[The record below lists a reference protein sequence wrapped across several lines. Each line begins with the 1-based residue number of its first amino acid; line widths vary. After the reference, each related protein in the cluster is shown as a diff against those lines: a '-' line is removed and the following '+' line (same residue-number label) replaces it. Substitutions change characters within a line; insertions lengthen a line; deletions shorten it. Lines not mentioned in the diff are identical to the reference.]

1 MDGFGPLVSENCTPA
16 GRAPRIAEPT
26 RRRRPY
32 PSVGSEISSA
42 SATSTRMLGTVP
54 MSSARPRGARPSCGG
69 AIIWNRNQTIGGSER
84 HEQAL

>member
-26 RRRRPY
+26 RLRRPY

-42 SATSTRMLGTVP
+42 SATSTRMLWGLCP
-54 MSSARPRGARPSCGG
+54 
-69 AIIWNRNQTIGGSER
+69 
-84 HEQAL
+84 